1 MINDSNESL
10 VNVYRVIQ
18 NSPEELIKALDG
30 IQREYHALAEHADR
44 RAYFME
50 RRTFF
55 NEGGPDDV
63 TRAALFIFFM
73 RTCYNGIYSVNRS
86 GKLSV
91 TFGAGNRA
99 KILEEDLLRLNHK
112 LLQGVVILDGDY
124 RRTAKYAGEKTFFY
138 FDPPYKPVNESGGC
152 TSYMPDDFDDHDQ
165 IRLAE
170 FCRTW
175 GMSAANECSPTR
187 TRSKRTRPIPS
198 STTCTTA
205 SISND

>member
-18 NSPEELIKALDG
+18 NFPEELIKALDS

-44 RAYFME
+44 RAYFMAK
-50 RRTFF
+50 RTFF
-55 NEGGPDDV
+55 NEGGPDDI

-99 KILEEDLLRLNHK
+99 KIL
-112 LLQGVVILDGDY
+112 
-124 RRTAKYAGEKTFFY
+124 
-138 FDPPYKPVNESGGC
+138 
-152 TSYMPDDFDDHDQ
+152 
-165 IRLAE
+165 
-170 FCRTW
+170 
-175 GMSAANECSPTR
+175 
-187 TRSKRTRPIPS
+187 
-198 STTCTTA
+198 
-205 SISND
+205 

>member
-1 MINDSNESL
+1 M
-10 VNVYRVIQ
+10 NVYRVIQ
-18 NSPEELIKALDG
+18 NSPEELIKKLEG
-30 IQREYHALAEHADR
+30 IQREYHALTEHADR

-50 RRTFF
+50 KRAFF

-99 KILEEDLLRLNHK
+99 KILEEELIRVNHG
-112 LLQGVVILDGDY
+112 LLQGVTILEGDY
-124 RRTAKYAGEKTFFY
+124 HQTAKYAGEKTFFY

-152 TSYMPDDFDDHDQ
+152 TSYMPDDFDDNDQ
-165 IRLAE
+165 IRLAV
-170 FCRTW
+170 FCRDL
-175 GMSAANECSPTR
+175 GDAG
-187 TRSKRTRPIPS
+187 SK
-198 STTCTTA
+198 
-205 SISND
+205 

>member
-50 RRTFF
+50 RRTSF

-170 FCRTW
+170 FCRDLRNA
-175 GMSAANECSPTR
+175 G
-187 TRSKRTRPIPS
+187 SK
-198 STTCTTA
+198 
-205 SISND
+205 

>member
-18 NSPEELIKALDG
+18 NSPEELIGKLEG
-30 IQREYHALAEHADR
+30 IQKEYHALAEHADR

-50 RRTFF
+50 KRTFF

-124 RRTAKYAGEKTFFY
+124 RQTGRYTGEKTFFY

-152 TSYMPDDFDDHDQ
+152 TSYMPDDFDDNDQ

-170 FCRTW
+170 FCRDL
-175 GMSAANECSPTR
+175 GDAG
-187 TRSKRTRPIPS
+187 SK
-198 STTCTTA
+198 
-205 SISND
+205 